1 MKKPLIII
9 IGLIAVYCVYR
20 YMSAETSAAGGVL
33 LLAGAGLAQRKRHQ
47 EKIKR
52 QDVHRR
58 ESIDREIA
66 RSKTQAR
73 REAES
78 ETEKWL
84 NSDF

>member
-1 MKKPLIII
+1 M
-9 IGLIAVYCVYR
+9 YCVYR
-20 YMSAETSAAGGVL
+20 HCNAETTAGGVL
-33 LLAGAGLAQRKRHQ
+33 LLAGAGLAQRKRHL
-47 EKIKR
+47 ETVKR

-58 ESIDREIA
+58 ENTDREIKEA
-66 RSKTQAR
+66 KTQAR

>member
-20 YMSAETSAAGGVL
+20 HCNAETTTAGGVL
-33 LLAGAGLAQRKRHQ
+33 LLAGAGLAQRQRHLERVQ
-47 EKIKR
+47 R

-58 ESIDREIA
+58 ESTDREIEET
-66 RSKTQAR
+66 KTQAR

>member
-1 MKKPLIII
+1 MKKPLSIIL
-9 IGLIAVYCVYR
+9 GLIAVYCVYR
-20 YMSAETSAAGGVL
+20 HFSAETTTAGGVL
-33 LLAGAGLAQRKRHQ
+33 LVAGAGLAQRKRHR

-52 QDVHRR
+52 QDVYRR
-58 ESIDREIA
+58 ESTDREIKET
-66 RSKTQAR
+66 KTQAR

>member
-9 IGLIAVYCVYR
+9 IGLIAMYYAYR
-20 YMSAETSAAGGVL
+20 YMSAETTTAGGVL

-47 EKIKR
+47 KKIKR
-52 QDVHRR
+52 QDVYRR
-58 ESIDREIA
+58 ESTDREIEVT
-66 RSKTQAR
+66 KTQAR
-73 REAES
+73 RDAEK